1 MTQERVLFECEN
13 FSLFKNGRMLFEPI
27 SMHIPFGKV
36 VLISGINGIGKSS
49 FLDFLNGQK
58 QNFSGTVKFRP
69 NPKRTLLLTQLH
81 APKTLLPYSL
91 AEVAQLISMT
101 SHKTQKED
109 EIDADLSPIQ
119 DHTWFPEATKSIMWN
134 NASGGERMR
143 ALMSGALRSRAEVLL
158 LDEPFNHL
166 DQTASEAIEHAI
178 LDHSLKNNFTK
189 KTIFLVSHNQTPL
202 LSEQLGETCITLTLK
217 PNPRNHREGSKKDT

>member
-1 MTQERVLFECEN
+1 MTQDRVVFECEN

-27 SMHIPFGKV
+27 SIHIPFGKV

-58 QNFSGTVKFRP
+58 QSFSGTVKFQP
-69 NPKRTLLLTQLH
+69 NPKRTLLLSQLH

-91 AEVAQLISMT
+91 AEVAQLLSMT
-101 SHKTQKED
+101 TQKIQEED
-109 EIDADLSPIQ
+109 ATTDELIPTQ
-119 DHTWFPEATKSIMWN
+119 DQPWFPETTKSIMWN

-166 DQTASEAIEHAI
+166 DQIASEAIEHAI
-178 LDHSLKNNFTK
+178 LDHSLKSNFVK
-189 KTIFLVSHNQTPL
+189 KTLFLVSHNQTPL

-217 PNPRNHREGSKKDT
+217 PNQRDHRRVSKKDT